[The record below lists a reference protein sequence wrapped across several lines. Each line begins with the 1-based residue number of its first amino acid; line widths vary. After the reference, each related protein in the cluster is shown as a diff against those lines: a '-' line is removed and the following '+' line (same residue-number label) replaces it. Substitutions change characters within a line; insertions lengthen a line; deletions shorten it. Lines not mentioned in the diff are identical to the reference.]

1 MCICT
6 SGSRKI
12 LPREVILDL
21 RRKHELELGIE
32 RKEEGWGM
40 VSPQN
45 LKTNQKGEG
54 TTGECTGVI

>member
-1 MCICT
+1 M
-6 SGSRKI
+6 
-12 LPREVILDL
+12 DL

-45 LKTNQKGEG
+45 LKTNQKGKGQQENVQ
-54 TTGECTGVI
+54 E